1 MIFIVFLIAIIILL
15 IIIIRDYRH
24 LHRINPTTDILFAT
38 DPEKKQLDLMISD
51 GFPIVIIDKIQDS
64 VSLKDLSEK
73 LPNLQITYNYKTKDT
88 TNTIEMKDLHS
99 HLDDFLL
106 LKNES
111 IVENLKLD
119 NIIQLILY
127 GFNRNYVYYPVT
139 NIYSHIVSKDTRIP
153 LRKNTFDTNIIVAMN
168 GSFRIFMVS
177 PLYQQNMY
185 EKDSATPI
193 DIWNPD
199 MKKYPKYKSVKISS
213 DIINEKEM
221 VYIPPKWWYAIY
233 APDTTFMIQIERD
246 NILSQY
252 IK

>member
-1 MIFIVFLIAIIILL
+1 MLYSDLYTTLRDILFELLLLYLNIFGNILLIKYGILQMIFIVFLIAIIILL

-38 DPEKKQLDLMISD
+38 SPEKKQLDLMISD

-111 IVENLKLD
+111 IVENLKL
-119 NIIQLILY
+119 
-127 GFNRNYVYYPVT
+127 
-139 NIYSHIVSKDTRIP
+139 K
-153 LRKNTFDTNIIVAMN
+153 
-168 GSFRIFMVS
+168 
-177 PLYQQNMY
+177 
-185 EKDSATPI
+185 
-193 DIWNPD
+193 
-199 MKKYPKYKSVKISS
+199 
-213 DIINEKEM
+213 
-221 VYIPPKWWYAIY
+221 
-233 APDTTFMIQIERD
+233 
-246 NILSQY
+246 
-252 IK
+252 